1 MWGNGRR
8 CVHAH
13 LGSAAF
19 REELTGMP
27 SIFVRAG
34 LVGVLAAMTIALAG
48 IALAAEIPK
57 PVLRPAHDL
66 GPATQL
72 QKSSLPPPPSGPVQ
86 SYSYGRIILFHGLMN
101 VFSRGLDALEVEMKQ
116 RGLPVELYNHTSW
129 NEVADKLIEDYK
141 SNKNVAPIIIVG
153 HSLGAD
159 AALVLANWLI
169 DHGVP
174 VRLVITLDGVGQV
187 ATMVGGSAEVINY
200 YKPNGFGQEVLSTH
214 AFKGTISN
222 IDLTDHP
229 EIGHLNIDKN
239 QMIHDSIIAKVLE
252 IMKKK
257 PAVTAAKG

>member
-1 MWGNGRR
+1 
-8 CVHAH
+8 
-13 LGSAAF
+13 
-19 REELTGMP
+19 MP
-27 SIFVRAG
+27 SFFVRAG
-34 LVGVLAAMTIALAG
+34 LVAAVAASAIAFAGVC
-48 IALAAEIPK
+48 LAAEIPK
-57 PVLRPAHDL
+57 PALRPAHGV
-66 GPATQL
+66 GPATPL
-72 QKSSLPPPPSGPVQ
+72 EKSSLPPAPSGPVQ
-86 SYSYGRIILFHGLMN
+86 SYSYGRIILFRGLMN

-129 NEVADKLIEDYK
+129 NAVADKLIEDYK

-169 DHGVP
+169 DHNVP
-174 VRLVITLDGVGQV
+174 VRLVITLDGVGEV

-200 YKPNGFGQEVLSTH
+200 YKPHGFGQEVLSTH
-214 AFKGTISN
+214 GFKGTVTN
-222 IDLTDHP
+222 IDLSDHP

-239 QMIHDSIIAKVLE
+239 QMIHDDIIAKVLE